1 VLDRISRIVP
11 GHKRWLSGK
20 CPDCGKSVM
29 VCECRHSHNG
39 DREIKRTTTVA
50 RCTLLRPSGMVSGF
64 WATAIETLLWL
75 NCVHRAPFT
84 LIDKEGGSIDIGRNQ
99 MVQLVLDHDKEQ
111 HAGTEAILW
120 IDDDVLIYSPQLL
133 IRLWGDMQETG
144 ADVVSGSYFL
154 KTPTPQPL
162 IFDGPGETC
171 ARFVPD
177 QLTERYASHMG
188 LTLVKLDVYRR
199 MRDELKL
206 PLDRTG
212 LFPNWYCTSYMDAS
226 RGAMQVKDGVL
237 DLGCTEDFWFYK
249 HLRSL
254 GGKHVVDT
262 TMHAFGFHYDA
273 ASDQG
278 WPIKQ
283 YEMWRERKPITWE
296 VDGNLIAWPNG

>member
-1 VLDRISRIVP
+1 
-11 GHKRWLSGK
+11 
-20 CPDCGKSVM
+20 
-29 VCECRHSHNG
+29 
-39 DREIKRTTTVA
+39 
-50 RCTLLRPSGMVSGF
+50 
-64 WATAIETLLWL
+64 LWL

-120 IDDDVLIYSPQLL
+120 VDDDVLIYSPQLL

-144 ADVVSGSYFL
+144 ADVVSGTYFL
-154 KTPTPQPL
+154 KTPTPQAL

-171 ARFVPD
+171 AKFVPD
-177 QLTERYASHMG
+177 QLLPRYASHMG

-226 RGAMQVKDGVL
+226 RGAMQIEDGVL

-249 HLRSL
+249 HLRAI

-278 WPIKQ
+278 WPLKQ
-283 YEMWRERKPITWE
+283 YQMWRERKPITWE
-296 VDGNLIAWPNG
+296 VDGGLVAWPNG